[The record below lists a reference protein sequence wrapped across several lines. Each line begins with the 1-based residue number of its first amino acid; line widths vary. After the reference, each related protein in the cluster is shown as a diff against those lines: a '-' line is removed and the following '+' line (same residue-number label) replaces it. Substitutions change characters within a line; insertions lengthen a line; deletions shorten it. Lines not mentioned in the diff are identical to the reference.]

1 MGLSKLISFSVSLAF
16 LAVGTGNLPWVLK
29 QVRKAQFELIQRSKA
44 STWPKAIRL
53 HRQF

>member
-1 MGLSKLISFSVSLAF
+1 MGLSKLISLSVTLAF